1 MRARGGLARMT
12 DAPLWRQSAAEL
24 SAAYAT
30 GAATP
35 EAALDSVLA
44 RLEQVNG
51 TLNAVVT
58 LDEAGARVA
67 AQASAR
73 RWRDGAA
80 LGKLDGVPITV
91 KDNLFVGGL
100 RATWGSLLYADH
112 MAPQDDLSVAALR
125 AAGAVILGK
134 TNTPE
139 LALSGHTDNRIFGS
153 TGNPWNPA
161 RSAGGSSGGAVA
173 AVAGGVGPI
182 ALATDAGGSTR
193 RPAGLTGLLGLK
205 PGVGRVPRRYGFP
218 ALAHDLQAIGTITRC
233 VADLRA
239 VFTAISAGPGL
250 PVGERALRI
259 AYFDSFPEAF
269 GGTQIDPAVTAAFEA
284 GLAVLRGLGH
294 RVEAVA
300 PFWNPQEV
308 GAIFAGLTAAGVA
321 RVVRR
326 VPDWRDKVTPGIAA
340 QADAAPNAGAA
351 DYLDLLDRLA
361 AFRWGVVDSF
371 AGFDLLA
378 TPTAAAVD
386 WPRTEFFP
394 ATIDGRPAGP
404 RAAAVFSTAVNLAGL
419 PGLSIPAPVPAGT
432 MPIGLQLVAP
442 LGGEERLLHIAAAFE
457 AAAPWPR
464 LAPLDPSHPTPE
476 TA

>member
-1 MRARGGLARMT
+1 MP
-12 DAPLWRQSAAEL
+12 DCPLWHDSAAEL
-24 SAAYAT
+24 TAAYAA

-44 RLEQVNG
+44 RLEQVNF
-51 TLNAVVT
+51 TLNAIVT
-58 LDEAGARVA
+58 VDTTGARAA

-80 LGKLDGVPITV
+80 LGPLDGVPVTV

-112 MAPQDDLSVAALR
+112 VAPQDDLSVAALR
-125 AAGAVILGK
+125 AAGAVIVGK

-173 AVAGGVGPI
+173 AVAGGIGPV

-193 RPAGLTGLLGLK
+193 RPAGLAGLLGLK
-205 PGVGRVPRRYGFP
+205 PGIGRVPRRYGFP
-218 ALAHDLQAIGTITRC
+218 ALAHDLQVVGTIARC
-233 VADLRA
+233 VADLHA
-239 VFTAISAGPGL
+239 VFTTVSAGPGL
-250 PVGERALRI
+250 PAGEGALRI
-259 AYFDSFPEAF
+259 ASFAGFPEAF
-269 GGTQIDPAVTAAFEA
+269 GGTQIDPAVQAAFDA
-284 GLAVLRGLGH
+284 ALAVLRSLGH
-294 RVEAVA
+294 RVEPAA
-300 PFWNPQEV
+300 PFWNPLEA
-308 GAIFAGLTAAGVA
+308 GAIFAGLTASGVA

-326 VPDWRDKVTPGIAA
+326 FPDWREKVTANIAA
-340 QADAAPNAGAA
+340 VADTPASAAA
-351 DYLDLLDRLA
+351 DYVDLLDRLA
-361 AFRWGVVDSF
+361 AFRWGVADAF

-386 WPRTEFFP
+386 WPRTESYP
-394 ATIDGRPAGP
+394 AIIDGRPAAA

-419 PGLSIPAPVPAGT
+419 PALSIPAPVPADS
-432 MPIGLQLVAP
+432 MPVGLQLVAP

-464 LAPLDPSHPTPE
+464 LAPLEASTPE
-476 TA
+476 AA